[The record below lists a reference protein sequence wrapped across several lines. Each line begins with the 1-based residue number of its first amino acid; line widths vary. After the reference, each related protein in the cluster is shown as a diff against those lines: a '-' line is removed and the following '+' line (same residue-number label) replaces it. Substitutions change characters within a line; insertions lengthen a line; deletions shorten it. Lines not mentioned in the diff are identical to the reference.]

1 MAKRIKTIT
10 GDWVDSISKLSINEP
25 ARVLD
30 SNYDR
35 VMSSARYRLRRKGI
49 EIETVGDKLL
59 YRIKQGF
66 LILKGYRDGTLNSM

>member
-49 EIETVGDKLL
+49 EIETVGDK
-59 YRIKQGF
+59 YFIGKTRFFNIKGF
-66 LILKGYRDGTLNSM
+66 RDGNSDSM